1 MFYPIKYDN
10 WEKMSENDKPYAY
23 IFGKRALDPIHV
35 VECFVFETYTPK
47 PRIFLNKKFEAF
59 NEAPYDL

>member
-1 MFYPIKYDN
+1 
-10 WEKMSENDKPYAY
+10 MSENDKPYAY

-35 VECFVFETYTPK
+35 VECYVFETYTPK